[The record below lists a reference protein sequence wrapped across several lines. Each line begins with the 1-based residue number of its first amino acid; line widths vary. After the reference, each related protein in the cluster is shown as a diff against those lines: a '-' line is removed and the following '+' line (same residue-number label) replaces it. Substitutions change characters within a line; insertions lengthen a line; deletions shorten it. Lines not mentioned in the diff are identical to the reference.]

1 MFGIVWSIDS
11 GMIGQKRA
19 RQEIDRAGRMQQIST
34 IVITYN
40 EEDNIERCLRSVAP
54 FSSEIIVVDSNST
67 DRTVDIARR
76 CGARVISND
85 WPGYGKQK
93 QIALEN
99 STHPWVFSIDADEEV
114 SPELCA
120 EIQALDGAHDGYE
133 VPRRA
138 WYFNRWIKHGVWYPG
153 FVLRLFRRDR
163 GSFTD
168 DIIHESVRVSGTIGR
183 LRSDLYHYT
192 YRDIRQHVDKVN
204 EFTTLAAKQMFEQQ
218 RRAGI
223 FHIVVFPF
231 LEFFK
236 VYVLKRGFLD
246 GLAGLMIA
254 VFHSFYVFLKY
265 AKLRDTLLQSVRAS
279 KRRDEHGE
287 PPTGTG
293 R

>member
-1 MFGIVWSIDS
+1 
-11 GMIGQKRA
+11 
-19 RQEIDRAGRMQQIST
+19 MQQIST

-76 CGARVISND
+76 CGARVFSND

-93 QIALEN
+93 QLALEN
-99 STHPWVFSIDADEEV
+99 ATHPWVFSIDADEEV

-120 EIQALDGAHDGYE
+120 EIQALDYAHDGYE
-133 VPRRA
+133 VPRRV

-153 FVLRLFRRDR
+153 FVLRLFRRDK

-168 DIIHESVRVSGTIGR
+168 DIIHESIRVSGTIGR
-183 LRSDLYHYT
+183 LRSDLLHYT
-192 YRDIRQHVDKVN
+192 YRDIRHHVDKVN
-204 EFTTLAAKQMFEQQ
+204 EFTTLAAKQMFDQQ
-218 RRAGI
+218 RRASI
-223 FHIVVFPF
+223 LHIAVLPS

-265 AKLRDTLLQSVRAS
+265 TKLRAMHLQAVRAD

-293 R
+293 L